1 MKFQTPY
8 VFGLAICAGLPQI
21 VASLSTNESTV
32 LLEVPQTAP
41 QHASRIL
48 HPAFTSL
55 SVDPAFWVEFFGNSS
70 RPNKLSFQLIK
81 HIADRTGVSPWI
93 RPGGVTQDSSIFDAK
108 FGELVRDVSTAG
120 GIYRTTYGV
129 EYLKSFSMFAP
140 STKFT
145 VTLNLG
151 NDTLVGN
158 EPGNYKA
165 TQRNLSTWSADAY
178 VKQWQN
184 WTDAIDAAVPLK
196 QPRWWGGSD
205 GTTDDP
211 NTVAIQTDLITSR
224 GVTGKKVREF
234 SQHMYQVNFLA

>member
-1 MKFQTPY
+1 MRR
-8 VFGLAICAGLPQI
+8 
-21 VASLSTNESTV
+21 
-32 LLEVPQTAP
+32 AP

-108 FGELVRDVSTAG
+108 FGEPVRDVSTAG

-129 EYLKSFSMFAP
+129 EYLKSFSTFAP

-165 TQRNLSTWSADAY
+165 TQRNLSTWGADAY